1 MVKTISTCIK
11 KVASGYNGGAVI
23 LEVKNFSGGVKTTRS
38 HGFGEIGQQI

>member
-23 LEVKNFSGGVKTTRS
+23 LEVKNFSGGVKTRS